1 MAKDPKYHCGL
12 KNDDGTVCGKPITNI
27 TAYLMH
33 QAAVHKRVEDLGS
46 LAAASSSLFAQGPS
60 APIAQREGGD
70 PMTTPPDTC
79 SGCQLKEHEKGEL
92 RDKVKAADDVAG
104 QLRGEL
110 ATAQQ
115 ALTKAAE
122 VTTIP
127 PLRDIVATC
136 EGPNCDPTLASQW
149 KIIKED
155 IVRQTIASLP
165 KEIVEKKALEMDLI
179 PTRIEIKGAP

>member
-12 KNDDGTVCGKPITNI
+12 LNDDGTVCGKPITNI

-60 APIAQREGGD
+60 ASAPTAQREGGD
-70 PMTTPPDTC
+70 PVTTGHC
-79 SGCQLKEHEKGEL
+79 SSCELKEHEKGEL
-92 RDKVKAADDVAG
+92 RDKATAAEASAD
-104 QLRGEL
+104 QLQREL
-110 ATAQQ
+110 AAAQQ
-115 ALTKAAE
+115 ALTKVGE

-149 KIIKED
+149 KSIKED
-155 IVRQTIASLP
+155 IVRQTIAGLP
-165 KEIVEKKALEMDLI
+165 REIVEQKALQMDLI
-179 PTRIEIKGAP
+179 PTRIEIKGVT